1 MSFADKMI
9 ESNDTHIYVVADDTK
24 NTGTRD
30 IKDNA
35 GVDNLFSIP
44 FAISQKDYFNDED
57 FKINREIINE
67 AIKKIEK
74 AARRDEGRTIVFHYD
89 AGKSGIMTPQQIK
102 RIRSKSPRTLS
113 YIEQEVARRLGYDLI
128 RGKSSYERQKA
139 VKSLPATIDGKK
151 LLLNSLAGTSANIPE
166 ITDDSIKTAFTNIRI
181 DKLYERDEKGNLIYG
196 KDLSKA
202 KKFFK
207 KNNIQEVKVKQYKT
221 RKDDIS
227 LSLYKFPLYLRDFEK
242 NPYTGKV
249 TSKSYKLVRVYL
261 DPQSSTELKKQYG
274 YDAKG
279 TDSFYNINKENFLDD
294 MAIGWAAEYV
304 EVEGFYSN
312 QQTNIAGMFPGEKLY
327 EVITDE
333 RKVKQA
339 EYLEEEAGDLDDDI
353 GEDSIGFKD
362 DVKNNSAELTQ
373 AEGTAE
379 NKQVK
384 KFVYEGPQGEVS
396 EQEDSELSKYSIIEQ
411 WEDNMGNLDIME
423 WYQDSQNVNDFVED
437 FKKMQKI
444 NPSLTQEQYLE
455 QIEESYKCRK

>member
-1 MSFADKMI
+1 
-9 ESNDTHIYVVADDTK
+9 
-24 NTGTRD
+24 
-30 IKDNA
+30 
-35 GVDNLFSIP
+35 
-44 FAISQKDYFNDED
+44 
-57 FKINREIINE
+57 
-67 AIKKIEK
+67 
-74 AARRDEGRTIVFHYD
+74 
-89 AGKSGIMTPQQIK
+89 
-102 RIRSKSPRTLS
+102 
-113 YIEQEVARRLGYDLI
+113 
-128 RGKSSYERQKA
+128 
-139 VKSLPATIDGKK
+139 
-151 LLLNSLAGTSANIPE
+151 
-166 ITDDSIKTAFTNIRI
+166 TDDSIKTAFTNIRI

-207 KNNIQEVKVKQYKT
+207 KNGIQEIKVKQYKT

-327 EVITDE
+327 EDITDE

-362 DVKNNSAELTQ
+362 DVKNDSAELIQ
-373 AEGTAE
+373 VEETAE
-379 NKQVK
+379 NKQV
-384 KFVYEGPQGEVS
+384 
-396 EQEDSELSKYSIIEQ
+396 
-411 WEDNMGNLDIME
+411 
-423 WYQDSQNVNDFVED
+423 
-437 FKKMQKI
+437 
-444 NPSLTQEQYLE
+444 
-455 QIEESYKCRK
+455 